1 LEYVG
6 VFVEVD
12 PFVGAHGDVGVGCV
26 FVMVLDDV
34 DVLDTE
40 AVAAA
45 QDGTGVVGLEDVFE
59 DDADVACAVEDEF
72 VEELAFVGAEELGGG
87 FVELFALGE
96 GEGVEDGAVG
106 VVDFGHGVEWYLGL
120 GGYCFC
126 FESSRRV
133 VYFMKV

>member
-1 LEYVG
+1 M
-6 VFVEVD
+6 FVEVD
-12 PFVGAHGDVGVGCV
+12 PFVGAHGDIGVGCV

-34 DVLDTE
+34 DILDAE

-72 VEELAFVGAEELGGG
+72 VEELAFVGTEELGGG

-96 GEGVEDGAVG
+96 GEGVEDGTVG
-106 VVDFGHGVEWYLGL
+106 VVDFGHGVVFGV